1 MENQIEILPTD
12 EFILKGELVM
22 PILAY
27 LQSRPSLETARMSI
41 MLDSIISEQKLEKI
55 KKEG

>member
-1 MENQIEILPTD
+1 MGNQIEILPTD

-55 KKEG
+55 KKK